1 MQTLETDGYIAKK
14 MERRL
19 DKTIKYVMVSGKK
32 ALADAGL
39 AWDGPEIKVSRGK
52 SKMMYAHA
60 LRPAWRCE
68 SIVQAMHDKPL
79 HRPMAAYFAAQP
91 WHL

>member
-1 MQTLETDGYIAKK
+1 MCTLQTALQSLETDGYIAKK

-39 AWDGPEIKVSRGK
+39 AWDGQEIKVQLATGAVS
-52 SKMMYAHA
+52 
-60 LRPAWRCE
+60 
-68 SIVQAMHDKPL
+68 
-79 HRPMAAYFAAQP
+79 
-91 WHL
+91 HLLNCYGHVWKHWNMSWV